1 MRFLWVLFNT
11 VIWTLFFGLPGIFL
25 TTFEQNKGRIL
36 GHCARNWA
44 KFILF
49 FSGIRYSV
57 KGLENLDSNSNYIFA
72 GNHASMFDI
81 PLAFAGL
88 PYWLVPIAKV
98 ELKSVFILGWIMNT
112 AGHIWI
118 NRKISSDAINSLN
131 EARRSLLKKPRSI
144 LLFPEGTRTIDGSI
158 GVFKKGGLSFLSDTK
173 IPIVPIA
180 FLGTYDL
187 LNKNSFSMKG
197 NNLVLK
203 IGKPLILEKSSIND
217 PKYLAENIREKVKDL
232 LH

>member
-1 MRFLWVLFNT
+1 MRFLWVLLNT

-25 TTFEQNKGRIL
+25 TFFEKNKGRIL

-57 KGLENLDSNSNYIFA
+57 KGLENLDPNSNYIFA

-118 NRKISSDAINSLN
+118 NRKINRDAINSLD
-131 EARRSLLKKPRSI
+131 EARKSLLKKPRSI
-144 LLFPEGTRTIDGSI
+144 LLFPEGTRTVDGSI
-158 GVFKKGGLSFLSDTK
+158 GVFKKGGLSFLIDTK

-197 NNLVLK
+197 NDLVLK
-203 IGKPLILEKSSIND
+203 IGKPLLLEKSSFKD
-217 PKYLAENIREKVKDL
+217 PKYLAENIRQKVKDL
-232 LH
+232 LQ

>member
-25 TTFEQNKGRIL
+25 TLFETNKGKIL
-36 GHCARNWA
+36 GYCARNWA

-57 KGLENLDSNSNYIFA
+57 RGLENIDSNSNYIFA

-88 PYWLVPIAKV
+88 PYWLVPIAKI
-98 ELKSVFILGWIMNT
+98 ELKSVFILGWVMNT
-112 AGHIWI
+112 AGHIWV
-118 NRKISSDAINSLN
+118 NRKKRKDAMNALDKARKSLID
-131 EARRSLLKKPRSI
+131 KPRSI

-158 GVFKKGGLSFLSDTK
+158 GAFKRGGLFLSRDTN

-180 FLGTYDL
+180 FIGTYDL

-197 NNLVLK
+197 NDIVLH
-203 IGKPLILEKSSIND
+203 IGEPLPIEKSFFED
-217 PKYLAENIREKVKDL
+217 PKNFTENVRKKVKEL
-232 LH
+232 L